1 MDKQSQHIE
10 TEATILVVD
19 DEKDLLEGVRLTLER
34 ADYTVLAVSNGFDG
48 LEVLAKQPVDLI
60 LSDIAMPIMNGYQ
73 FYERVMANP
82 DWVKIPFIFLS
93 ARGMNS
99 DIRYGKELG
108 VDDYLIKPFR
118 TADLLAVVRGC
129 LRRAHRVAQAT
140 RASTGTPT
148 ADASKLVHG
157 RLEVYCDQH
166 KVVLDGQPIQLSLRE
181 FKLLEYLSQRPNQV
195 IPLQELIRVTHDLE
209 TDYTDAS
216 SLLRPLVRS
225 LRRKLG
231 YGPGEMGCI
240 LSKRGVGYLL
250 VPPLDP
256 GLPHQESSAQGSI

>member
-1 MDKQSQHIE
+1 MKV
-10 TEATILVVD
+10 EATILVVD

-34 ADYTVLAVSNGFDG
+34 AGYLVFASGNAFEALDLLAD
-48 LEVLAKQPVDLI
+48 QPVDLI
-60 LSDIAMPIMNGYQ
+60 LSDIAMPMMNGYQ
-73 FYERVMANP
+73 FYEKVMANP
-82 DWVKIPFIFLS
+82 EWVTIPFVFLS
-93 ARGMNS
+93 ARGMGS

-129 LRRAHRVAQAT
+129 LRRAHRVAQA
-140 RASTGTPT
+140 SLPPVGTP
-148 ADASKLVHG
+148 APSSSKLALG
-157 RLEVYCDQH
+157 RLEILRDQH
-166 KVVLDGQPIQLSLRE
+166 HALFDGRPIQLSVRE
-181 FKLLEYLSQRPNQV
+181 FKLLEYLAQRPRQV
-195 IPLQELIRVTHDLE
+195 VPLQALVNVTHDLE

-231 YGPGEMGCI
+231 YNPGEMGCI

-250 VPPLDP
+250 VPPTATGSLARDES
-256 GLPHQESSAQGSI
+256 GKESSQ